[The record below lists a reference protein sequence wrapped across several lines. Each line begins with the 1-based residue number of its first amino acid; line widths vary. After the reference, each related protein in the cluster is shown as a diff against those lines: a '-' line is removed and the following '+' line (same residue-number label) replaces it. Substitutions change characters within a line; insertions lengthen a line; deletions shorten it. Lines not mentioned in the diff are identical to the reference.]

1 MGSWN
6 ETCMLSH
13 LQIMYGDSV
22 KVIILVNNK
31 ADANESTRVYYNET
45 YSPLI

>member
-22 KVIILVNNK
+22 KVIIYLHT
-31 ADANESTRVYYNET
+31 AFPAYHI
-45 YSPLI
+45 L